1 MATYTGATSGLA
13 AGVQTNDTSLDFA
26 LETTY
31 GTAPGGNYQA
41 LRFTSE
47 TLARQDSTSRPDE
60 INAVREVSQSVL
72 TQVSASGTISGPL
85 ATGCFDDFL
94 AGVTGGD
101 WMTPSQIIASGSI
114 LMTAVSNDTFKG
126 GMGSLLISGRDLSG
140 VPQSGVVSITDT
152 TRSFSKVL
160 PYFNIVGG
168 STLIFQKGS
177 FDEVISNGESA
188 YTLSNGSFIEFGGL
202 RNGNID
208 KTFTIR
214 KKLLSGF
221 QLFTGSLVN
230 QVQIQ
235 LQQGQFGSVSADLT
249 CGNMTRSTTDNAA
262 AILVAP
268 SGVVHDS
275 ISGFLGLTIN
285 GVAPAGCVTQ
295 ATITLSRD
303 GSGNDYG
310 MGHADACGVRSG
322 SFMAAGSIEFY
333 FRSWDQF
340 DQMTAGTQGPIVIK
354 SVDGAGDGYAFVF
367 LNAALRNGKDPIS
380 GKNQTVKATF
390 DIEGNPAAGGGT
402 FAIFP
407 LTGTA
412 AN

>member
-94 AGVTGGD
+94 AGVMGNDGKALTLTSGGAYFNFNPD
-101 WMTPSQIIASGSI
+101 GSI
-114 LMTAVSNDTFKG
+114 TSMNFSSADYTSQPLYGGVIINSPSNGFKNVYCAYYKTEIGSSTIYTADLGPVGSVLKSKDGDTFTYAN
-126 GMGSLLISGRDLSG
+126 L
-140 VPQSGVVSITDT
+140 V
-152 TRSFSKVL
+152 
-160 PYFNIVGG
+160 
-168 STLIFQKGS
+168 
-177 FDEVISNGESA
+177 
-188 YTLSNGSFIEFGGL
+188 NGS
-202 RNGNID
+202 ID
-208 KTFTIR
+208 KTFTVR

-221 QLFTGSLVN
+221 QMFTGSLVN
-230 QVQIQ
+230 QMQIQ
-235 LQQGQFGSVSADLT
+235 LQQGQFGSVSVDLT
-249 CGNMTRSTTDNAA
+249 CGNMTRSTTDIAA
-262 AILVAP
+262 AVLPAP
-268 SGVVHDS
+268 TGVVHDS

-285 GVAPAGCVTQ
+285 GVAPVGCVTQ

-303 GSGNDYG
+303 GAGNDYG

-340 DQMTAGTQGPIVIK
+340 DQLAAGTQGPIVIK
-354 SVDGAGDGYAFVF
+354 SVDGAGDGYAFMF